1 MLDVSGGAG
10 RYFVPSGIC
19 DCCKNV
25 GHLLAVAFSCA
36 VADDTIDIAIQIN
49 AMCFM
54 FPVFESKDNS
64 K

>member
-10 RYFVPSGIC
+10 RYLVPSDIC
-19 DCCKNV
+19 VCCKNV

-36 VADDTIDIAIQIN
+36 VADDISDIAIHIN
-49 AMCFM
+49 AMRLM
-54 FPVFESKDNS
+54 FPVFESKGNS